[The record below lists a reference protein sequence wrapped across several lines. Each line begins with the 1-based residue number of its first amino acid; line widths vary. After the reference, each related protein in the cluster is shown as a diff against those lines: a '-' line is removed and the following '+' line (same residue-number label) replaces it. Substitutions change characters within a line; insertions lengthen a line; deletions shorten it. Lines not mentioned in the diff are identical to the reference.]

1 MTEDIRW
8 EQRFSNFNK
17 ALNKL
22 SQAVALAGKED
33 LSELEVEGLIQ
44 RFEYTYELAWK
55 TLQDLIKQQGLTDI
69 NGHGQV
75 LNQAF
80 QMGLIN
86 NAESWRRLKKSRE
99 LTSHT
104 YDSETA
110 QIIAEAII
118 NEYFDLF
125 KFLQA
130 KLESQKSGSTGNLFS

>member
-22 SQAVALAGKED
+22 SQAVALAGKEE

-69 NGHGQV
+69 NGPGQV
-75 LNQAF
+75 LTQAF

-110 QIIAEAII
+110 QIIAKAII
-118 NEYFDLF
+118 NEYFELF
-125 KFLQA
+125 KFLQE
-130 KLESQKSGSTGNLFS
+130 KLENQRSGRIGNLFS

>member
-1 MTEDIRW
+1 MNEDIRW

-22 SQAVALAGKED
+22 SQAVALAGNED

-55 TLQDLIKQQGLTDI
+55 TLQDLIKQQGFSDI
-69 NGHGQV
+69 NGPGQV
-75 LNQAF
+75 LKQAL

-104 YDSETA
+104 YDSEAA

-130 KLESQKSGSTGNLFS
+130 KLESQKGGSTGNLFS

>member
-8 EQRFSNFNK
+8 EQRFSNLNK
-17 ALNKL
+17 VLSKL
-22 SQAVALAGKED
+22 SQAVSQAVKEE

-44 RFEYTYELAWK
+44 RFESTYELAWK
-55 TLQDLIKQQGLTDI
+55 TLQDLIKQQGYSDI
-69 NGHGQV
+69 NGPGEV

-86 NAESWRRLKKSRE
+86 NAEGWRRLKKSRE

-110 QIIAEAII
+110 KVIAEAII
-118 NEYFDLF
+118 KEYYNLF
-125 KFLQA
+125 KFLQE
-130 KLESQKSGSTGNLFS
+130 KLEDQRSGRIGNLFS

>member
-1 MTEDIRW
+1 MTADIRW

-17 ALNKL
+17 ALHKL
-22 SQAVALAGKED
+22 SQAVTQAGIEK
-33 LSELEVEGLIQ
+33 LSELEIEGLIQ

-55 TLQDLIKQQGLTDI
+55 TLQDLIKQHGFSDI
-69 NGHGQV
+69 YGPGQV

-80 QMGLIN
+80 QLGLIN
-86 NAESWRRLKKSRE
+86 NAEGWRRLKKSRE

-110 QIIAEAII
+110 QKIAEAII

-125 KFLQA
+125 KFLQE
-130 KLESQKSGSTGNLFS
+130 KLENQKSGKKGDLFI

>member
-8 EQRFSNFNK
+8 EQRFSNYDK

-22 SQAVALAGKED
+22 SQAVTQAGDKG

-55 TLQDLIKQQGLTDI
+55 TLQDFIKQQGYTEI
-69 NGHGQV
+69 NGPGQV

-80 QMGLIN
+80 EMGLIN
-86 NAESWRRLKKSRE
+86 NPQSWRRLKKSRE

-104 YDSETA
+104 YDSKTA
-110 QIIAEAII
+110 KIIADAII
-118 NEYFDLF
+118 KEYYGLF
-125 KFLQA
+125 TFLWE
-130 KLESQKSGSTGNLFS
+130 KLDKLKSGKTGNLFS

>member
-8 EQRFSNFNK
+8 EQRFSNYNK

-22 SQAVALAGKED
+22 SQAVTQAGDKG

-55 TLQDLIKQQGLTDI
+55 TLQDFIKQQGYTEI
-69 NGHGQV
+69 NGPGQV

-86 NAESWRRLKKSRE
+86 NAQSWRRLKKSRK

-104 YDSETA
+104 YDSKTA
-110 QIIAEAII
+110 KIIADAII
-118 NEYFDLF
+118 KEYYDLF
-125 KFLQA
+125 TFLRER
-130 KLESQKSGSTGNLFS
+130 LDNLKSGKTGNLFS